1 VSRVGAGYPPSMTT
15 SQADR
20 VRSVLDD
27 HGRTF
32 AQEAGITL
40 RDRPKPLFQ
49 LLVLSLLASARIS
62 ADIAGAAARELW
74 SAGWRTPHGMLDSTW
89 QDRVDALGRGG
100 YRRYDESTASRLA
113 EMAERV
119 LDEHGGD
126 LRALRPG
133 SAGDV
138 ERLRDGLT
146 RFTGIG
152 LLGADVFCRE
162 VQAVWPAV
170 RPFFDSRSRAGARS
184 LGLPEDPER
193 LAGLA
198 PDGRVAE
205 LAAAL
210 VRAG

>member
-1 VSRVGAGYPPSMTT
+1 MRRVAVGYRATMTT

-32 AQEAGITL
+32 AEEAGITL
-40 RDRPKPLFQ
+40 HDRPKPLFQ
-49 LLVLSLLASARIS
+49 LLVLSLLASTRIS
-62 ADIAGAAARELW
+62 AEVAAAAARELW
-74 SAGWRTPHGMLDSTW
+74 SSGWRTPHRMLDSTW
-89 QDRVDALGRGG
+89 QERVDALGRGS
-100 YRRYDESTASRLA
+100 YRRYDQSTASRLA

-119 LDEHGGD
+119 IDEYGGD
-126 LRALRPG
+126 LRALRPE
-133 SAGDV
+133 SPAGV
-138 ERLRDGLT
+138 EDLRDGVT
-146 RFTGIG
+146 AFTGIG

>member
-1 VSRVGAGYPPSMTT
+1 MTT
-15 SQADR
+15 SQSDR
-20 VRSVLDD
+20 VRWVLDD

-32 AQEAGITL
+32 AEEAGITL
-40 RDRPKPLFQ
+40 HDRPKPLFQ
-49 LLVLSLLASARIS
+49 LLVLSLLASSRVPAEV
-62 ADIAGAAARELW
+62 AAGAARELW
-74 SAGWRTPHGMLDSTW
+74 SSRWGTPHRMLDSTW
-89 QDRVDALGRGG
+89 QGRVDALGRGG
-100 YRRYDESTASRLA
+100 YRHDVEPAASRLA

-119 LDEHGGD
+119 IDEHGGD

-152 LLGADVFCRE
+152 LAGADVFCRE

-170 RPFFDSRSRAGARS
+170 RPFFDSRSLAGARS
-184 LGLPEDPER
+184 LGLPQDPER

-198 PDGRVAE
+198 PEGRVSE